1 MPDVITLIKWEIVR
15 MLYNLAT
22 FHFCR
27 QNCWKTSKSPIFVT
41 RASKTKK
48 KLLASSV
55 QFRRFLIN
63 PDSQVQTN
71 VIISRNTWH
80 LRGVVQLR
88 SSILVT
94 KWKKERRWDEEGVRH
109 LLLKAQ
115 KLVCHR
121 SFNAHIAYTNCAQ
134 KKIKTKKALD
144 RIKKIPKLR

>member
-41 RASKTKK
+41 RASNTKK
-48 KLLASSV
+48 KLLAASV

-63 PDSQVQTN
+63 PGSQVQTN

-94 KWKKERRWDEEGVRH
+94 KWKKERRWDEEGV
-109 LLLKAQ
+109 LKAQ

-121 SFNAHIAYTNCAQ
+121 SFNGHIAYQ